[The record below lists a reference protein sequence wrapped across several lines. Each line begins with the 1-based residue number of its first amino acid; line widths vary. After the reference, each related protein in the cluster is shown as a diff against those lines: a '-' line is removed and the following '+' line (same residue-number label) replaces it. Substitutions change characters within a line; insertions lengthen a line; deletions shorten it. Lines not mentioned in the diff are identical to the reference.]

1 MIPVE
6 APREVDVR
14 EHALVLASATLTYS
28 FEKLPGLRAMLVANT
43 GTYLDRYVAQSAPG
57 LLVLHGYGNVFER
70 TLGEGETI
78 LVEPGGFLYKDS
90 SVTMELTS
98 VNFKGSGTG
107 TTPPAAGP
115 AEAGAAGAAAPEP
128 AAQQGRFGRGLK
140 GLMGAKSVLNVGALA
155 SAAGSLRS
163 GGGLQGVASSLAG
176 GGGSTLM
183 RLKGPGGWASSRCS
197 SSTRANEG
205 PTVTDIAAPE
215 STYTCPYCKQ
225 SSSGVP
231 TSCPTCGAPV
241 DIKLRT
247 TASGW
252 TELPSIADMARI
264 QFGQS
269 TCQVEGRLVPVAEM
283 KLAAEDGVYF
293 THDVLL
299 WQEPAVHLDA
309 IAMTKPWARNRSG
322 MPLVMMQAQGPGRI
336 AFSHDS
342 PGELV
347 ALPLQKGR
355 GGRRPRARP
364 AGGHVRRDL
373 RLGRDGRVVRRR
385 PRAERGP
392 GGRGEAAENGPR
404 AGRRHHR

>member
-1 MIPVE
+1 MVAFHDVPSPTGKGEAAMTDVEQRIQCRWCHAQSPSSARTCDRCGAPLDVHDVVTDSGWRQAPRLRDLTEFHWASSTCQLDAGVVPVVEITLNPADSVFFEHHTMLWKDETVPVAVMNTPGGAKRLLSGMPFVLSVARGPGRVAFSRDAPGEIIVIPVE

-183 RLKGPGGWASSRCS
+183 RLKGPG
-197 SSTRANEG
+197 
-205 PTVTDIAAPE
+205 
-215 STYTCPYCKQ
+215 
-225 SSSGVP
+225 
-231 TSCPTCGAPV
+231 
-241 DIKLRT
+241 
-247 TASGW
+247 
-252 TELPSIADMARI
+252 
-264 QFGQS
+264 
-269 TCQVEGRLVPVAEM
+269 
-283 KLAAEDGVYF
+283 
-293 THDVLL
+293 
-299 WQEPAVHLDA
+299 
-309 IAMTKPWARNRSG
+309 
-322 MPLVMMQAQGPGRI
+322 
-336 AFSHDS
+336 
-342 PGELV
+342 
-347 ALPLQKGR
+347 
-355 GGRRPRARP
+355 
-364 AGGHVRRDL
+364 
-373 RLGRDGRVVRRR
+373 RLGVQSMFQQHKS
-385 PRAERGP
+385 E
-392 GGRGEAAENGPR
+392 
-404 AGRRHHR
+404 